1 VKTLSSEERSQLAGE
16 YVLGTLRG
24 PARARFER
32 LVEDD
37 PLLWQE
43 VSLWEHR
50 LGTLGEALPDLS
62 PPDHIW
68 AAIAAEIG
76 PDATKTEV
84 RRGFW
89 HSAPVW
95 RGLTA
100 MASGLAAILLVLTF
114 LPNVDTGFQ
123 PVQVATLQNETDGS
137 AWLVQ
142 IAADGMA
149 DVTAVGAAAPPAGRS
164 YELWLLRGADL
175 APVSLGVA
183 SVDEPKRLT
192 LPASFS
198 QGTGF
203 AVSVEPEGGSPT
215 GAPTGPVVFVG
226 GLVGPAKN

>member
-1 VKTLSSEERSQLAGE
+1 MKTLSPEERSQLAGE

-24 PARARFER
+24 AARVRFER

-43 VSLWEHR
+43 VSFWEHR
-50 LGTLGEALPDLS
+50 LGTLGEALPDLP
-62 PPDHIW
+62 PPDRIW

-76 PDATKTEV
+76 PDATKAEV

-164 YELWLLRGADL
+164 YELWLLRGTDQ
-175 APVSLGVA
+175 APVPLGVA
-183 SVDEPKRLT
+183 SVEAPKRLM

-203 AVSVEPEGGSPT
+203 AVSIEPEGGSPT

-226 GLVGPAKN
+226 GLVGPARN

>member
-1 VKTLSSEERSQLAGE
+1 MKTLSPEERSQLAGE

-24 PARARFER
+24 AARVRFER

-43 VSLWEHR
+43 VSFWEHR
-50 LGTLGEALPDLS
+50 LGTLGEALPDLP
-62 PPDHIW
+62 PPDRIL

-76 PDATKTEV
+76 PDATKAEV

-164 YELWLLRGADL
+164 YELWLLRGTDQT
-175 APVSLGVA
+175 PVSLGVA
-183 SVDEPKRLT
+183 SVEAPKRLM

-203 AVSVEPEGGSPT
+203 AVSIEPEGGSPT
-215 GAPTGPVVFVG
+215 AAPTGPVVFVG
-226 GLVGPAKN
+226 GLVGPARN

>member
-1 VKTLSSEERSQLAGE
+1 MKTLSPEERSQLAGE

-24 PARARFER
+24 AARVRFER

-43 VSLWEHR
+43 VSFWEHR

-62 PPDHIW
+62 PPDHIL

-76 PDATKTEV
+76 PDATKAEV

-149 DVTAVGAAAPPAGRS
+149 DVTAVGAAAPPAGTVLRALVATRDRS
-164 YELWLLRGADL
+164 NA
-175 APVSLGVA
+175 
-183 SVDEPKRLT
+183 
-192 LPASFS
+192 
-198 QGTGF
+198 GF
-203 AVSVEPEGGSPT
+203 AWGRFGGRAQTPHAASIVLAGHRICRQHRTRGRLPDRGTNRT
-215 GAPTGPVVFVG
+215 GRIRRRFGRPR
-226 GLVGPAKN
+226 KK

>member
-1 VKTLSSEERSQLAGE
+1 VKTLSPEERSQLAGE

-24 PARARFER
+24 AARVRFER

-43 VSLWEHR
+43 VSFWEHR
-50 LGTLGEALPDLS
+50 LGTLGEALPDLP
-62 PPDHIW
+62 PPDRIL

-76 PDATKTEV
+76 PDATKAEV

-164 YELWLLRGADL
+164 YELWLLRGTDQ
-175 APVSLGVA
+175 APVPLGVA
-183 SVDEPKRLT
+183 SVEAPKRLM

-203 AVSVEPEGGSPT
+203 AVSIEPEGGSPT

-226 GLVGPAKN
+226 GLVGPARN